1 MQDSVSEKIAK
12 KQNSQDLTK
21 GNPFVVLLKFS
32 LPLVL
37 SMVFQQMYNIVDSV
51 VAGRFLGK
59 NALAAVG
66 ASSPVTVIFIAVAS
80 GCSIGGSVIISQLFG
95 RRENARL
102 KSAVYTVLIA
112 VAALSAVFTAA
123 GLLSVKPL
131 LRLLSTP
138 SEIEADSAAYLAV
151 YVWGVPAMFVYNA
164 VTSAFTGLGDSRT
177 PLYLLVF
184 SSLLNIALDILF
196 VTAVNMGVAGLGW
209 ATFIAQGL
217 AALIALML
225 LLLKTRK
232 IEADGAVKPF
242 DFTLL
247 KKITVVAVPSI
258 LQQSFVSV
266 GQMCVQSLINGFGA
280 DTIGGYAAA
289 MKVSVMAVS
298 CYMTV
303 SSALSSFAGQNIAAG
318 KSDRVKSGLLCG
330 LGIGAVLVAAFV
342 TLFMTLGGTLTSLF
356 VVGDDIDG
364 VIAAGKTFL
373 FVACTGYP
381 LVMVKLCLD
390 GILRGA
396 GDMLSFMISTFS
408 DLVLRVVISFV
419 LAPYLGFMGICLSYP
434 IGWLGGMIVSLAFYL
449 CGRWKNKLKV

>member
-184 SSLLNIALDILF
+184 
-196 VTAVNMGVAGLGW
+196 
-209 ATFIAQGL
+209 
-217 AALIALML
+217 
-225 LLLKTRK
+225 
-232 IEADGAVKPF
+232 
-242 DFTLL
+242 
-247 KKITVVAVPSI
+247 
-258 LQQSFVSV
+258 
-266 GQMCVQSLINGFGA
+266 
-280 DTIGGYAAA
+280 
-289 MKVSVMAVS
+289 
-298 CYMTV
+298 
-303 SSALSSFAGQNIAAG
+303 
-318 KSDRVKSGLLCG
+318 
-330 LGIGAVLVAAFV
+330 
-342 TLFMTLGGTLTSLF
+342 
-356 VVGDDIDG
+356 
-364 VIAAGKTFL
+364 
-373 FVACTGYP
+373 
-381 LVMVKLCLD
+381 
-390 GILRGA
+390 
-396 GDMLSFMISTFS
+396 
-408 DLVLRVVISFV
+408 
-419 LAPYLGFMGICLSYP
+419 
-434 IGWLGGMIVSLAFYL
+434 
-449 CGRWKNKLKV
+449 